1 MYKHMQ
7 QSSSYQEN
15 AKLFWCLENQRNVIY
30 QINTL
35 KKIYMIIL
43 IATEKNYKIKY
54 FYEKKAQQTK
64 LN

>member
-1 MYKHMQ
+1 MQ

-15 AKLFWCLENQRNVIY
+15 AKLFWCLKNQRNVIY

-43 IATEKNYKIKY
+43 IATEKIYKIKHL
-54 FYEKKAQQTK
+54 YEKNSA
-64 LN
+64 N